1 MTHPVRLM
9 SVRDQIASRL
19 RTEVRDGLL
28 AAGSPVREEQ
38 LAARFGVSRTPIRQV
53 LQQLTYE
60 GLLVSRPN
68 CSMVVAEPPSPE
80 IAAVLYDC
88 RARLEAIALRECF
101 VRLNDEDFDRWNAIL
116 ADMYGCCERSDAA
129 GAFHYDMLFHRAIL
143 EKSSPAGSIGVYS
156 AIATATRDYVRIEG
170 NRPPHEDLRELYALH
185 AALLVVFRHGDVH
198 VACEAISQHILRQNF
213 NREVCRCWAAAGKP
227 YGLVDL
233 YREIIP
239 MLRRD
244 LSRSAAS

>member
-1 MTHPVRLM
+1 MKIPVRLM

-19 RTEVRDGLL
+19 RMEVREGLL
-28 AAGSPVREEQ
+28 TAGSPVREEQ

-80 IAAVLYDC
+80 IATVLYDC
-88 RARLEAIALRECF
+88 RARLESIALRQCF
-101 VRLNDEDFDRWNAIL
+101 DRLNEDDFDQWNSIL
-116 ADMYGCCERSDAA
+116 TDMYRCCERSDVS
-129 GAFHYDMLFHRAIL
+129 GAFYFDMLFHQAIL
-143 EKSSPAGSIGVYS
+143 EKSSPAGSLGVYS

-170 NRPPHEDLRELYALH
+170 NRPAHEDPRELYALH

-198 VACEAISQHILRQNF
+198 VACEAITQHILKQNF
-213 NREVCRCWAAAGKP
+213 NSDACRCWTAAGKP
-227 YGLVDL
+227 YGLVEAYL
-233 YREIIP
+233 EVIP
-239 MLRRD
+239 ALRRN
-244 LSRSAAS
+244 LNGSADS